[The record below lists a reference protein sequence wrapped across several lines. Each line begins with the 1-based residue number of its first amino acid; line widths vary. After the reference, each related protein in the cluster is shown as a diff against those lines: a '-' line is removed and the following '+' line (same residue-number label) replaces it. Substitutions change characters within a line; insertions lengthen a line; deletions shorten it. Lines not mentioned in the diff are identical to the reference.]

1 MFIQE
6 NAFESV
12 VCKMAAIFSRPQCA
26 KHIAGELGQYFSFG
40 VAKIPAAV

>member
-12 VCKMAAIFSRPQCA
+12 VCKMVSILPQP
-26 KHIAGELGQYFSFG
+26 QYVKLTDDAYVRQWTGS
-40 VAKIPAAV
+40 